1 MAKIKLT
8 ESSFVIIPEGEHIF
22 KVTEIN
28 YDEDFGKMEV
38 TLTTAEG
45 LTMTETYNL
54 LTADGETN
62 DKAYNAFSFFA
73 KTALNNFT
81 LDEIDTDDLIGCYIK
96 ATVSHEKVPSNKDP
110 AKMLTFARLSD
121 REPASGYDKKV
132 KATATKTA
140 APAQKKAKPK
150 VDLDDLLG

>member
-22 KVTEIN
+22 KVTDIN

-54 LTADGETN
+54 LTSDGETN
-62 DKAYNAFSFFA
+62 NKAYNAFSFFA
-73 KTALNNFT
+73 KTALNNFS

-96 ATVSHEKVPSNKDP
+96 ANVTHEKVPSNKDP

-121 REPASGYDKKV
+121 RSPASGFDKV
-132 KATATKTA
+132 AKAAPKTA
-140 APAQKKAKPK
+140 APAQKKSKPK
-150 VDLDDLLG
+150 VDLDDLLD